1 MLDWGRCRV
10 KVKDELLRRIEK
22 LPEDVLEE
30 VYDFVAFIQEKRRED
45 RERLSWGSFAL
56 STGAFEFWNHREE
69 VEYSLDD
76 LRPEV

>member
-1 MLDWGRCRV
+1 V

-22 LPEDVLEE
+22 LPEDDLEE

-69 VEYSLDD
+69 TEYSLDD
-76 LRPEV
+76 LRPEA

>member
-1 MLDWGRCRV
+1 VGGV

-45 RERLSWGSFAL
+45 REGLSWGSFAL

-76 LRPEV
+76 LRPGA